1 MVGQPL
7 DELEDHAGRQLDQA
21 ELLLFLRRPLLA
33 LAVQADHHRQR
44 QRLAAPGG
52 GGAKGEDDHV
62 EATGRHF
69 VGDRRRGDRVVEVA
83 GAVHL
88 APALVDQAVVQQ
100 QGEQAL
106 RRPAL
111 DKVDDQASPE
121 LVRRPLALADPACVG
136 AVAPSVLGRDD
147 APEPGQGAAAGAERP
162 GGDELLEEKLAG
174 SGEAAGEQTQER
186 DPGRGCRHVGRSPLA
201 AASVEERCCRART
214 PCGTIGRP
222 SCGGVWLASS
232 TPCHTRASSCS
243 DAWPSR
249 RRSGLLPQPAVK
261 KSQSRLPVPP
271 DELVRAVRG
280 AVGTTPHTL
289 EDRRASSNWGAAGL
303 STQDIVLTFLLNYSS
318 DVAA

>member
-1 MVGQPL
+1 ML
-7 DELEDHAGRQLDQA
+7 SFFFF
-21 ELLLFLRRPLLA
+21 FLMIRRPPRSTLFPYTTLF
-33 LAVQADHHRQR
+33 RS
-44 QRLAAPGG
+44 
-52 GGAKGEDDHV
+52 
-62 EATGRHF
+62 
-69 VGDRRRGDRVVEVA
+69 
-83 GAVHL
+83 
-88 APALVDQAVVQQ
+88 
-100 QGEQAL
+100 L

-261 KSQSRLPVPP
+261 KSQSRLCVIIKNIDVTEVARPP
-271 DELVRAVRG
+271 M
-280 AVGTTPHTL
+280 
-289 EDRRASSNWGAAGL
+289 N
-303 STQDIVLTFLLNYSS
+303 
-318 DVAA
+318 